1 MAKDGTWG
9 DHVVLFAAAN
19 HFQTSIRIIS
29 SLDREIVVQPDHAL
43 ADTNPLVLGHIH
55 ELHYVSLQPRQ
66 GKTFFPITNI
76 LGLFFGLVGIM
87 FEEFIYIAIS
97 RKVVRKSVHATI
109 PKGNMGYDQYMVP
122 DTVSD
127 EPAFVDFLYRL
138 QSYVLSFF
146 QISLKNSELKTTH
159 NTFWGCRMYFIRQ
172 PSSKQL
178 FISSRGHC
186 KMMLIL

>member
-19 HFQTSIRIIS
+19 HFQTPIRIIS
-29 SLDREIVVQPDHAL
+29 SLDREILVQPDHAL
-43 ADTNPLVLGHIH
+43 AGTNPLVLGHIH
-55 ELHYVSLQPRQ
+55 ELHYVSLQPSE

-76 LGLFFGLVGIM
+76 LGLLFGLVGIM

-97 RKVVRKSVHATI
+97 RKVVRKNVHATM
-109 PKGNMGYDQYMVP
+109 PKGNMGYDQYMVH

-127 EPAFVDFLYRL
+127 EPTFVDFLYHL

-146 QISLKNSELKTTH
+146 QIFSE
-159 NTFWGCRMYFIRQ
+159 NQ
-172 PSSKQL
+172 
-178 FISSRGHC
+178 
-186 KMMLIL
+186 

>member
-76 LGLFFGLVGIM
+76 LFFFFWTCGIM
-87 FEEFIYIAIS
+87 F
-97 RKVVRKSVHATI
+97 
-109 PKGNMGYDQYMVP
+109 
-122 DTVSD
+122 
-127 EPAFVDFLYRL
+127 LYT
-138 QSYVLSFF
+138 Y
-146 QISLKNSELKTTH
+146 
-159 NTFWGCRMYFIRQ
+159 
-172 PSSKQL
+172 
-178 FISSRGHC
+178 ISSRGHC
-186 KMMLIL
+186 KMMMILDVSMRMNRSLLFF